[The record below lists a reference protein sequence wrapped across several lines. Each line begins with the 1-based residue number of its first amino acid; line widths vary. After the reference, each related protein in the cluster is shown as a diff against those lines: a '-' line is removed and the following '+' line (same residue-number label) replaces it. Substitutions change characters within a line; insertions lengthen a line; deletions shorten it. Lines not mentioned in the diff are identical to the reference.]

1 MCAIPNMLLLACCR
15 QPLARVLA
23 PYWEEIETN
32 YINSS
37 KTVFRK
43 VRGERERIIRY
54 LFSIRQNFVA
64 FLKRPDHKQEFVSDW
79 QKVRLKCLLHL
90 IQLCFPACCG
100 AYVMFSSVLR
110 QQRYAVD
117 IIVP

>member
-1 MCAIPNMLLLACCR
+1 MLLVCFE

-79 QKVRLKCLLHL
+79 QKVRPSYV
-90 IQLCFPACCG
+90 QVARAGGVYSACG
-100 AYVMFSSVLR
+100 TWLEMY
-110 QQRYAVD
+110 
-117 IIVP
+117 